1 METGIIPEGFPD
13 AQRYLRAVMERDRSF
28 DGVFVFGAS
37 STGIYCRPSCPA
49 RRPRAGRIIL
59 FPGPE
64 AAEDA
69 GLRECLR
76 CGPKLTSRR
85 AELVAGVCAY
95 VQDNL
100 AGDLRLEALG
110 ERFSV
115 SPYHLQ
121 RVFKEVVGMSP
132 RRYTEECRISR
143 LKTHL
148 AGGDSVAKSLRKVG
162 YGSQSWLYAD
172 STAKLGMTPGTYR
185 RGGLGMRIVYQT
197 GGSPLG
203 RMLVAATAHGICMV
217 TLGESDEQL
226 ANALRKEYPKAILSR
241 SPDAQ
246 THFKAVLD
254 WFNGRQTKIPLDLRG
269 TEFQRK
275 VWAALQR
282 IPDGRVCTYSDIAV
296 LIGRPS
302 AVRAVAN
309 ACGKN
314 PVPLIVPCHRVVR
327 KDGSLGGY
335 GLGVWRKRALLAEEE
350 KRAGAAQSRE
360 AAKRSR

>member
-1 METGIIPEGFPD
+1 METGMITGDFPN
-13 AQRYLRAVMERDRSF
+13 ASEYLRAVMERDRSF
-28 DGVFVFGAS
+28 DGAFVFGVS

-49 RRPRAGRIIL
+49 RRPRTERIML

-64 AAEDA
+64 AAEGA

-85 AELVAGVCAY
+85 AELVGRVCAHI
-95 VQDNL
+95 QDNL
-100 AGDLRLEALG
+100 AGDLRLGTLG
-110 ERFSV
+110 ERFSI

-143 LKTHL
+143 LKAHL
-148 AGGDSVAKSLRKVG
+148 GEGDSVTKSLRKVG
-162 YGSQSWLYAD
+162 YGSQSWLYND
-172 STAKLGMTPGTYR
+172 STIKLGMTPGTFR

-203 RMLVAATAHGICMV
+203 RMLVAATEHGICMV
-217 TLGESDEQL
+217 TLGEDDDQL
-226 ANALRKEYPKAILSR
+226 AKALRKEYPKATLSR
-241 SPDAQ
+241 SPEAQ
-246 THFKAVLD
+246 TQFGAVLA
-254 WFNGRQTKIPLDLRG
+254 WFNGRQRKIPLDLRG

-275 VWAALQR
+275 VWAALQT
-282 IPDGRVCTYSDIAV
+282 IPDGGVCSYSDVAA
-296 LIGRPS
+296 LIGQPA

-335 GLGVWRKRALLAEEE
+335 GLGLWRKKALLAEEK
-350 KRAGAAQSRE
+350 KRTG
-360 AAKRSR
+360 